1 MTTFQCLFISFL
13 SIVCPVDCLWFDD
26 SLQETDEHYVL
37 ERQVLT
43 NARLV
48 LNRAGLQT
56 RS

>member
-37 ERQVLT
+37 ERRVLT

>member
-1 MTTFQCLFISFL
+1 MTTFQCLFTTFVSN
-13 SIVCPVDCLWFDD
+13 VCPGDCLWFDD

-37 ERQVLT
+37 ERNVLT